1 MELNLQT
8 MSAEL
13 RGVISVSDKIFATPF
28 NETLVHQIVTT
39 YLARGRAGTRALKSR
54 AQVRGSGNKP
64 WRQKGTG
71 RARAGSVKS
80 PLWRGGGITFAVGQ
94 IERSQKKWNRKMYR
108 VALRSILSE
117 LIRQARFLVIEQ
129 FVVEKPKTRELVA
142 QLKVLNL
149 GKVLIVTE
157 KKDENLRLAA
167 RNLHTVEVMELD
179 VLNPV
184 SLIGFEKVL
193 MTVKA
198 LRKLEESL
206 V

>member
-13 RGVISVSDKIFATPF
+13 RGVISVSDRIFATPF
-28 NETLVHQIVTT
+28 NDSLVHQVVTT
-39 YLARGRAGTRALKSR
+39 YLDRGRAGTRALKSR
-54 AQVRGSGNKP
+54 AQVKGSGNKP

-80 PLWRGGGITFAVGQ
+80 PLWQGGGITFAVGQ
-94 IERSQKKWNRKMYR
+94 FERSQKKLNRKMYR
-108 VALRSILSE
+108 VALRSIFSE
-117 LIRQARFLVIEQ
+117 LIRQARLLVIEQ
-129 FVVEKPKTRELVA
+129 FLLEKPKTRDLVA
-142 QLKVLNL
+142 QLNMLNL
-149 GKVLIVTE
+149 GNVLIVTE
-157 KKDENLRLAA
+157 KKVENLRLAA
-167 RNLHTVEVMELD
+167 RNLHSVKVMELD